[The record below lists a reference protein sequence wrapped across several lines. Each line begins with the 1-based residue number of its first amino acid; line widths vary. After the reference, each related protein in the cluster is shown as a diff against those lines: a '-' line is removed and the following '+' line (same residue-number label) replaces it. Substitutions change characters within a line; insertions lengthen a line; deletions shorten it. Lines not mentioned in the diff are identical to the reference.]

1 MIPKV
6 RQLAPLVMSLV
17 LVWPLLGNQS
27 CSEALQEAEQAEPS
41 AAAPGH
47 LGAAEEAE
55 GPKDPADADQLIKSG
70 GPEVLSPPVDADQDA
85 YQGDAYDG
93 DDFEESDAEGDVAEE
108 QERSGD
114 AFEEQTDEGDR
125 FEHQEEMGDRYEHQE
140 EEGDVSEWGERNA
153 VPDPG
158 APPPEQAPAPDAF

>member
-1 MIPKV
+1 MMRKV
-6 RQLAPLVMSLV
+6 RQLVPLVMSLV

-27 CSEALQEAEQAEPS
+27 CSEALQEAEQAEPA
-41 AAAPGH
+41 AAAPN
-47 LGAAEEAE
+47 LQE
-55 GPKDPADADQLIKSG
+55 GPKDPAEADQLIKSG
-70 GPEVLSPPVDADQDA
+70 GPEVLSPPVDGDQDP
-85 YQGDAYDG
+85 YQGDGYDG

-114 AFEEQTDEGDR
+114 AFEDQADEGDR